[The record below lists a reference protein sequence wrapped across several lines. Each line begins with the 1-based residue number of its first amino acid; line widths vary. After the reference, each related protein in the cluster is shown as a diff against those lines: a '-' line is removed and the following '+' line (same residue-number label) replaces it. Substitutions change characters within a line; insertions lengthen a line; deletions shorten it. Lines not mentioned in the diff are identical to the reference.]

1 MTALRPSQFGMA
13 HKRRCVRGFLHPT
26 GAPVN
31 TLFEEQITLWD
42 IVADIWSFL
51 KRLNFNI
58 AVIFLVGVYLTFS
71 LAPLSATQ
79 GRQLSRLPEVDAAEY
94 ESIEINT
101 RLLVSGTLQDNE
113 ESSGGL
119 VAYKRSR
126 WMITEPADPAVEDD
140 EPGVEWLSAGQYIP
154 DDLRVAIEG
163 GAVTVK
169 RTRGVMLTGRLVEVV
184 VPPEGEAET
193 IKGWAVGTAR
203 LKGLRNGDTVTV
215 VGSKAAGGVFYP
227 EEIYGGSRADIIAEY
242 HRPSLAQRV
251 LGVSLMI
258 VSAIVGV
265 LWERRIRA
273 KEKAKAEDMQRVAH
287 RLA

>member
-1 MTALRPSQFGMA
+1 M
-13 HKRRCVRGFLHPT
+13 
-26 GAPVN
+26 
-31 TLFEEQITLWD
+31 WD
-42 IVADIWSFL
+42 ILADIWSFL

-58 AVIFLVGVYLTFS
+58 ILIFLVGVYLTFS

-79 GRQLSRLPEVDAAEY
+79 SRRLSRLPEIDAAEY
-94 ESIEINT
+94 KT
-101 RLLVSGTLQDNE
+101 TAPGARLLVSGTLQDNE

-119 VAYKRSR
+119 VVYKRSR
-126 WMITEPADPAVEDD
+126 WMITEPADPAIEDD
-140 EPGVEWLSAGQYIP
+140 EPEVEWLSSGQYVP
-154 DDLRVAIEG
+154 DGLRVAIEG

-169 RTRGVMLTGRLVEVV
+169 RTPDVTLTGSLVEVI

-203 LKGLRNGDTVTV
+203 LRGLRNGDTVTV
-215 VGSKAAGGVFYP
+215 VGWKAASGMITP

-242 HRPSLAQRV
+242 HRPSLAQRA

-258 VSAIVGV
+258 ASAIVGV

-273 KEKAKAEDMQRVAH
+273 KEKAKAEDVQRIAH